1 MRGFAL
7 LAASSLAALSAAQMD
22 GSEYVKVDVGDG
34 LIPSQTN
41 SWLAAVIFNLEEGW
55 HIYWKNPG
63 DSGAPP
69 EFKWTLPEGVMAGK
83 VIWPAPH
90 RIDAGGIVS
99 YGYEGEV
106 VLMVE
111 MSVAKDFPVNKPVDY
126 KLEVD
131 YLVCKDLCLPGNA
144 KLSGNLPF
152 QGVNGARTYYDRYP
166 KQARPDS
173 VTFAAKDD
181 EITLTFTL
189 PETPKGGTKSV
200 YFFPATGAVFD
211 HEAQQK
217 WHLDGTKLI
226 LQVKRSKYATTP
238 FNSVEGVLVLTWPEP
253 GGSDSATRQMA
264 IEYSK
269 TKTQEKSE

>member
-1 MRGFAL
+1 
-7 LAASSLAALSAAQMD
+7 MD
-22 GSEYVKVDVGDG
+22 GSDYVKVGVGDG
-34 LIPSQTN
+34 LIPSQTG
-41 SWLAAVIFNLEEGW
+41 SWLAAVIFNLDEGW

-69 EFKWTLPEGVMAGK
+69 ELKWTLPEGVVAGK
-83 VIWPAPH
+83 VIWPAPR
-90 RIDAGGIVS
+90 RIEAGGIIS

-106 VLMVE
+106 VLRVE
-111 MSVAKDFPVNKPVDY
+111 MIVAKDFPSNKVIEY

-131 YLVCKDLCLPGNA
+131 YLVCKDLCLPGSA
-144 KLSGNLPF
+144 KLAGKLPF
-152 QGVNGARTYYDRYP
+152 LGVNGIQSVYDRFP

-181 EITLTFTL
+181 DITLTFTL
-189 PETPKGGTKSV
+189 PDVPKGEVKGA
-200 YFFPATGAVFD
+200 YFFPAAGAVLD

-238 FNSVEGVLVLTWPEP
+238 FTIVEGVLVLTWAEP
-253 GGSDSATRQMA
+253 GDSTSAFRQLA
-264 IEYSK
+264 IEYSRPK
-269 TKTQEKSE
+269 IQEKPE